1 MIDDKQIQEAI
12 AYCQG
17 KVEPKR
23 EDAILLAACYIIQDH
38 FHDDFYANAG
48 KNLANAGKNLA
59 NAGNNLANANTAYS
73 FAPPPAE
80 TPQIT
85 AAPETVGE
93 YGSSEFLQ
101 AIVGKDPATCWGV
114 MDELMDDLSVIN
126 PRVYAGVMRKIR

>member
-1 MIDDKQIQEAI
+1 MIDDKQIKEAI

-17 KVEPKR
+17 KVDPKR

-38 FHDDFYANAG
+38 FSPRELF
-48 KNLANAGKNLA
+48 
-59 NAGNNLANANTAYS
+59 GNSEQLPVYS

-93 YGSSEFLQ
+93 YGSSDFLR
-101 AIVGKDPATCWGV
+101 AVAGKDPAAVWKV
-114 MDELMDDLSVIN
+114 VDELMDDLAVIN
-126 PRVYAGVMRKIR
+126 PRVYASVMRKIR

>member
-17 KVEPKR
+17 KVDPKR

-38 FHDDFYANAG
+38 FHDNFHANAEKNFANANAG
-48 KNLANAGKNLA
+48 
-59 NAGNNLANANTAYS
+59 YS

-80 TPQIT
+80 TLQIT
-85 AAPETVGE
+85 AAPEVVGE

-101 AIVGKDPATCWGV
+101 AVAGKAPEAVWKV
-114 MDELMDDLSVIN
+114 VDELMGNLAVIQ
-126 PRVYAGVMRKIR
+126 PRVYASVMRKIR